1 MNEFLFLAHIWIVIG
16 FALGAL
22 RFGSGA
28 LTAFIALQG
37 VLANLFV
44 VKQIHLFGFSVT
56 CSDVFAIG
64 GILSL
69 NLLQEYFGKDAAKRA
84 VKISLGALLFFAA
97 MSQIHLLYAPTALDT
112 THDSFLNIFSSSMR
126 IVAASLATFFIVQ
139 QFDVRFFSFLK
150 GKLPIRIAI
159 SLFTSQL
166 LDTILFSVL
175 GLYGLVE
182 SLFDIIFMSFMIKC
196 LIILASSPFTAFS
209 KRFVKL
215 DIEHFLASKS
225 EEGAR

>member
-1 MNEFLFLAHIWIVIG
+1 MNELVFIGHIWIVIG
-16 FALGAL
+16 FALLSL
-22 RFGSGA
+22 RLGSAG

-44 VKQIHLFGFSVT
+44 VKQMNLFGFSVT

-69 NLLQEYFGKDAAKRA
+69 NLLQEYFGKEAAKRA

-97 MSQIHLLYAPTALDT
+97 MSQIHLLYQPTDLDT
-112 THDSFLNIFSSSMR
+112 THDSFANIFSSSLR
-126 IVAASLATFFIVQ
+126 IVAASLSTFFIVQ
-139 QFDVRFFSFLK
+139 QFDVRFFSILK
-150 GKLPIRIAI
+150 GKLPVRIAI

-166 LDTILFSVL
+166 LDTVLFSLL

-182 SLFDIIFMSFMIKC
+182 SLFDIILMSFIIKC
-196 LIILASSPFTAFS
+196 MIILASSPFTAFS
-209 KRFVKL
+209 RRFVKNEL
-215 DIEHFLASKS
+215 SV
-225 EEGAR
+225 